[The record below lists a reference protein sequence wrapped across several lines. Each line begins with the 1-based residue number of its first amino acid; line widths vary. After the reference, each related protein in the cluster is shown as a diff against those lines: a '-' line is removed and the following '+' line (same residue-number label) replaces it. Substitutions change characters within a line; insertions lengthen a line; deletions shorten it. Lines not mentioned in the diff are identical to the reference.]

1 MKYAAFILTAL
12 LFITANTSPA
22 YAQLNNKPFSF
33 NTPDGGVGMSIGGQQ
48 AIINQEILNATPDN
62 LVRNSSGVLLDV
74 QEGPGNT
81 AIVSNEGASG
91 FLPKFKGT
99 SYKGSNLDIS
109 VGVFN
114 SFFSPKSSNGVTGRT
129 IASIHTGGTISSW
142 TARVTSGGSA
152 VSYLPN
158 NSIDTWTAIVQTF

>member
-1 MKYAAFILTAL
+1 MKYTAFIFTAL
-12 LFITANTSPA
+12 LVMGFNATPA
-22 YAQLNNKPFSF
+22 HAQMNNKPFSF
-33 NTPDGGVGMSIGGQQ
+33 NTPDGGVGMSTGGQQ
-48 AIINQEILNATPDN
+48 AIINQEVLGTTPDN
-62 LVRNSSGVLLDV
+62 LIRNSSGVLLDV

-91 FLPKFKGT
+91 FLPKYKGT
-99 SYKGSNLDIS
+99 SYKGSNLDLS

-158 NSIDTWTAIVQTF
+158 NTVDAWTALVQTF